1 MQRVC
6 VVVYVEDAEYRIHD
20 SCKERNKIKM
30 GLLDK
35 IKQESK
41 KSGQSKG
48 KFIYF
53 RENEKKRIRFLQDMD
68 EGMEIVF
75 HDNFEKGVNVPCQE
89 IFGKSCPYCE
99 DEDLRTRSLFAWSVF
114 DYDANEVKILMQA
127 VNNCTSIPA
136 FMSMYENYGTL
147 TDRDYIVNKTGKQ
160 QNTSFSVV
168 PMDKNKFRNDKAK
181 ALSNKSLLKFL
192 NQAFPDDNQDDE
204 DDDED
209 YSPNKYK
216 ANKKS
221 YSKSKPE
228 PQEDDW
234 DDEETGNDYDDMS
247 PRELFNLCKE
257 RGIEC
262 KPKKPANYYINLLEE
277 DDNAHDDWDD
287 EEDDWED
294 E

>member
-1 MQRVC
+1 
-6 VVVYVEDAEYRIHD
+6 
-20 SCKERNKIKM
+20 M

-53 RENEKKRIRFLQDMD
+53 RENEKKRIRFLQDTD

-192 NQAFPDDNQDDE
+192 NQAFPDDNQHDE

-216 ANKKS
+216 ANNRS
-221 YSKSKPE
+221 SSKSKSE
-228 PQEDDW
+228 PQDDDW
-234 DDEETGNDYDDMS
+234 DDVEAGNDYDEMS

-287 EEDDWED
+287 EEEDDWED

>member
-1 MQRVC
+1 
-6 VVVYVEDAEYRIHD
+6 
-20 SCKERNKIKM
+20 M

-35 IKQESK
+35 IKEESK

-48 KFIYF
+48 KFIFF

-89 IFGKSCPYCE
+89 IFGKSCHYCE
-99 DEDLRTRSLFAWSVF
+99 DEELRTRSLFAWSVY
-114 DYDANEVKILMQA
+114 DYESNEVKILMQA
-127 VNNCTSIPA
+127 VNNCTAVPA
-136 FMSMYENYGTL
+136 LMALYENYGTL
-147 TDRDYIVNKTGKQ
+147 IDRDLVITKTGKQ
-160 QNTSFSVV
+160 QNTTFSVV

-181 ALSNKSLLKFL
+181 ALSEKSILKYL
-192 NQAFPDDNQDDE
+192 SQAYPADDGQCDNYE
-204 DDDED
+204 ED

-216 ANKKS
+216 ANKKAS
-221 YSKSKPE
+221 PKAKSE

-234 DDEETGNDYDDMS
+234 GEEETDNGYEDMS
-247 PRELFNLCKE
+247 PKELFGICKE

-262 KPKKPANYYINLLEE
+262 KPKKSANYYINLLEE

-287 EEDDWED
+287 EEDEWEED
-294 E
+294 ED